1 MYFKVACPPG
11 PADYLSRC
19 IVYSPG
25 QRCVPY
31 VLGDRDPSESGFGLA
46 LFALAGST
54 TKMETKYVTGTNC
67 KSDSE
72 TVTLLQVVTAT
83 ARGASLSLRGPSRG
97 L

>member
-1 MYFKVACPPG
+1 M
-11 PADYLSRC
+11 
-19 IVYSPG
+19 YSPG

-54 TKMETKYVTGTNC
+54 TKMETKYVTGINP
-67 KSDSE
+67 SDSE
-72 TVTLLQVVTAT
+72 TATLLVTAT
-83 ARGASLSLRGPSRG
+83 ASGASLSLRGPSRG